1 MDFKIIADSGCDI
14 NKELKEKIDIG
25 LVPLKIHIDD
35 NEFIDDENLDVKE
48 LLKEMKQSSST
59 PKTASPSPIDF
70 INKFK
75 EKKRIFV
82 VTLSSELSSTYNNA
96 VMAKNMVLEEI
107 GDKFIHVFD
116 SLSASIGETL
126 VSLKI
131 YELAKRNLSDS
142 EIVDKVNQ
150 YIKEMKTFF
159 ILESLDNLI
168 KAGRISRLKGQ
179 LASALS
185 IKLIMGGSE
194 KGTIKLVDKV
204 RGSKR
209 ALKRLVDIIG
219 EQGGKLEERVLGIAH
234 CNNLEKALE
243 LKEKIQQK
251 YKFKDIIIVEMAGL
265 STVYAN
271 EGGIVIAF

>member
-1 MDFKIIADSGCDI
+1 
-14 NKELKEKIDIG
+14 
-25 LVPLKIHIDD
+25 
-35 NEFIDDENLDVKE
+35 
-48 LLKEMKQSSST
+48 
-59 PKTASPSPIDF
+59 
-70 INKFK
+70 
-75 EKKRIFV
+75 
-82 VTLSSELSSTYNNA
+82 
-96 VMAKNMVLEEI
+96 MAKNMVLEEI

-131 YELAKRNLSDS
+131 YELAKRNLDDS

-168 KAGRISRLKGQ
+168 KAGRISKLKGQ

-209 ALKRLVDIIG
+209 ALRRLVDIIG
-219 EQGGKLEERVLGIAH
+219 EQGEKLEERVLGIAH
-234 CNNLEKALE
+234 CNCLERALE